1 MVRRARTKIIGTIDL
16 SGRDEQ
22 ANAEVA
28 AILGEL
34 PADHPARVAFAEGKD
49 TIALTHL
56 LADRMDVVKR
66 LMDSYWS
73 RHDRVFNSAL
83 NMGVQ
88 IMEKLPSR

>member
-1 MVRRARTKIIGTIDL
+1 MVRRNRLKLTDPIDL

-28 AILGEL
+28 AILSEL
-34 PADHPARVAFAEGKD
+34 PEDHAVRTAFAEGKD

-66 LMDSYWS
+66 LMDTYWT
-73 RHDRVFNSAL
+73 RHDRIWD
-83 NMGVQ
+83 GVRTVRF
-88 IMEKLPSR
+88 P